1 MNAHAHTHT
10 HGWLNDIY
18 HAEKCSCYRSNRT
31 KWGVKLYMRLIRV
44 DSACSSSHTVMLRGP
59 LHSVVDLTMASK
71 STGNA
76 YNIRVL
82 RHRYHEFDL
91 ASSVAAKRPV
101 SLYPNACFAGL
112 EVTEQPQ
119 HAVVAIDDL
128 VDNRFVKQG
137 DPGYS
142 NPIVHV
148 GDRILAV
155 DGRPAEHVSV
165 QELHGISLL

>member
-1 MNAHAHTHT
+1 MKFGCPNEKLVVPDRTTANSADCAHYADYGNFRAPEGRRETGEAGGR
-10 HGWLNDIY
+10 GW
-18 HAEKCSCYRSNRT
+18 R
-31 KWGVKLYMRLIRV
+31 
-44 DSACSSSHTVMLRGP
+44 RGGGG
-59 LHSVVDLTMASK
+59 A
-71 STGNA
+71 
-76 YNIRVL
+76 
-82 RHRYHEFDL
+82 
-91 ASSVAAKRPV
+91 
-101 SLYPNACFAGL
+101 
-112 EVTEQPQ
+112 EQPP
-119 HAVVAIDDL
+119 HAVVAIDGL

>member
-1 MNAHAHTHT
+1 
-10 HGWLNDIY
+10 
-18 HAEKCSCYRSNRT
+18 
-31 KWGVKLYMRLIRV
+31 
-44 DSACSSSHTVMLRGP
+44 MLRGP
-59 LHSVVDLTMASK
+59 LHSVVDLTLVSK

-91 ASSVAAKRPV
+91 ASSVATKRPV

-112 EVTEQPQ
+112 EVTEQPP

-128 VDNRFVKQG
+128 VDNRFVQQG

-165 QELHGISLL
+165 PELHGISLL